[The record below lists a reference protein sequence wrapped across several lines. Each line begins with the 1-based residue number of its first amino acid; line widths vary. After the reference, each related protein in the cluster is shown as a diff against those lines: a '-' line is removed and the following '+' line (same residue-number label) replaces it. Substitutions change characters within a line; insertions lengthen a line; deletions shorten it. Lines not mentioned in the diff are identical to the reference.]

1 MSTVINYFGVFSTA
15 MCQQTLSDTVG
26 ALGLWLVTSC
36 LDYVEKL
43 SLISAGCAGILSGI
57 DSNCLDGVGCLLGE
71 FTDCFLSNMTIIYAG
86 VASSLDPGRLS
97 TY

>member
-1 MSTVINYFGVFSTA
+1 MSTVITYFGVFSTA

-26 ALGLWLVTSC
+26 ALGLWLITSC

-43 SLISAGCAGILSGI
+43 SLISAGCAGRLSGI
-57 DSNCLDGVGCLLGE
+57 NSNCLD
-71 FTDCFLSNMTIIYAG
+71 MTIVYAG
-86 VASSLDPGRLS
+86 VASSLAPGRLS